1 MVEEIVVVSGL
12 PRSGTSMMMKML
24 EAGGVEGVT
33 DGIREADEDNPEGY
47 FEFEPVKRL
56 KEGSAWMAEA
66 RGKGIK
72 VVSGLLR
79 DLPPG
84 YRYKVIFMRR
94 EMGEVLASQRA
105 MLVRRG
111 KEVGEA
117 EDAQLRE
124 LFAGHLAEVEQW
136 LRRQPHFEVLD
147 VGYERGIDEP
157 LEVAQAVGAFLDRE
171 LDIERMAAVVNPN
184 LYRQRAKE

>member
-1 MVEEIVVVSGL
+1 MLAEIVVVSGL

-24 EAGGVEGVT
+24 EAGGVEGMT

-56 KEGSAWMAEA
+56 KEGSAWLAEA

-72 VVSGLLR
+72 VISRLLR
-79 DLPPG
+79 DLPGG
-84 YRYKVIFMRR
+84 YLYKVIFMRR

-111 KEVGEA
+111 KEVGEG
-117 EDAQLRE
+117 DDLPLGE

-136 LRRQPHFEVLD
+136 LRTQLNFEVLEIR
-147 VGYERGIDEP
+147 YQKALDEP
-157 LEVAQAVGAFLDRE
+157 LEVARAVEKFLDRE
-171 LDIERMAAVVNPN
+171 LDIERMAQVVDPN
-184 LYRQRAKE
+184 LYRQRANK

>member
-1 MVEEIVVVSGL
+1 MVVSGL

-24 EAGGVEGVT
+24 EAGGIEGVT

-72 VVSGLLR
+72 VISRLLT

-111 KEVGEA
+111 KEVGEGD
-117 EDAQLRE
+117 DAQLRE

-136 LRRQPHFEVLD
+136 LKRQPHFEVLE
-147 VGYERGIDEP
+147 VGYERGIEEP
-157 LEVAQAVGAFLDRE
+157 LEVAQAVGEFLDRE
-171 LDIERMAAVVNPN
+171 LDVERMAAVVDPD
-184 LYRQRAKE
+184 LYRQRAKTQV

>member
-1 MVEEIVVVSGL
+1 MLAEIVVVSGL

-24 EAGGVEGVT
+24 EAGGVEGMT

-56 KEGSAWMAEA
+56 KEGSAWLAEA

-72 VVSGLLR
+72 VISRLLR
-79 DLPPG
+79 DLPGG
-84 YRYKVIFMRR
+84 YLYKVIFMRR

-111 KEVGEA
+111 KEVGEG
-117 EDAQLRE
+117 DDLQLGE

-136 LRRQPHFEVLD
+136 LRTQLNFEVLEIRYQKALD
-147 VGYERGIDEP
+147 GP
-157 LEVAQAVGAFLDRE
+157 LEVARAVEKFLDRE
-171 LDIERMAAVVNPN
+171 LDIERMAQVVDPN
-184 LYRQRAKE
+184 LYRQRANK

>member
-1 MVEEIVVVSGL
+1 MLAEIVVVSGL

-24 EAGGVEGVT
+24 EAGGVEGMT

-56 KEGSAWMAEA
+56 KEGSAWLAEA

-72 VVSGLLR
+72 VISRLLR
-79 DLPPG
+79 DLPGG
-84 YRYKVIFMRR
+84 YLYKVIFMRR

-111 KEVGEA
+111 KEVGEG
-117 EDAQLRE
+117 DDLQLGE

-136 LRRQPHFEVLD
+136 LRTQLNFEVLEIR
-147 VGYERGIDEP
+147 YQKALDEP
-157 LEVAQAVGAFLDRE
+157 LEVARAVEKFLDRE
-171 LDIERMAAVVNPN
+171 LDIERMAQVVDPN
-184 LYRQRAKE
+184 LYRQRANK